1 MDPKF
6 TGSSDTR
13 KNRRIIQFDG
23 YLPQLLKLFPQEM
36 EIYPVVLIAEANSID
51 RHMTRFLVTEEQEE
65 QGGRTREELDPL
77 GGKCPHNL
85 KNHSLSCGSLLR
97 NKKDDNGCLPL

>member
-13 KNRRIIQFDG
+13 KNCQVIQLDG

-36 EIYPVVLIAEANSID
+36 EIYPLVLIAEANSID
-51 RHMTRFLVTEEQEE
+51 RHMTRFLVTEVQEE
-65 QGGRTREELDPL
+65 QGGRI
-77 GGKCPHNL
+77 
-85 KNHSLSCGSLLR
+85 GSAPR
-97 NKKDDNGCLPL
+97 KMPTQSQKSFSFMWISTTKQKR